1 MNKKIIFRNFKKNIV
16 TFLFIF
22 LVIAGKIVRYTVMKE
37 TLVDPG
43 IGHSMIT
50 IINNQETSFGLSL
63 GTNLDE
69 AASASDN
76 AVHIFNLINFLG
88 LDTYE
93 EFEIFITIIWNLIL
107 ILLLINIKNV
117 LTTSQTIFILSSIS
131 VLNIFDF
138 CLAKE
143 PIQMLYFIL
152 MYIILISN
160 IKSSKIKYILCFLVF
175 LFSAITFRIYYIII
189 AMFMIVV
196 TVIFEKYIL
205 KLEKVNKKNIVLV
218 LIGICLFYFIFLN
231 ISKYV
236 ATAEYN
242 ELIRVRLRTST
253 AASDMRSLFN
263 SENLLIF
270 SIDYMIMILRMLF
283 PIELIKLGPK
293 YLPYVLYQLIISFM
307 VIKVTLNYKEI
318 SDIRRISLYI
328 YFAFLLG
335 SATFEPDFGSWI
347 RHEAVLFPILLIL
360 MDINKHNDSNKD
372 KENVRKNLM
381 AS

>member
-1 MNKKIIFRNFKKNIV
+1 MNRKIIFRNFKKNIV

-22 LVIAGKIVRYTVMKE
+22 LVVAGKIVRYTIMKE

-50 IINNQETSFGLSL
+50 IINNQETTFGFNFS
-63 GTNLDE
+63 TSSNE
-69 AASASDN
+69 AVNASDN
-76 AVHIFNLINFLG
+76 AVHIFSLINFLG
-88 LDTYE
+88 LNTYE
-93 EFEIFITIIWNLIL
+93 EFEIFITIIWNFIL
-107 ILLLINIKNV
+107 ILLLINIKDI
-117 LTTSQTIFILSSIS
+117 LTTSQTIFILSSIA

-160 IKSSKIKYILCFLVF
+160 IKSSKVKYMLCFFVF
-175 LFSAITFRIYYIII
+175 LLSAITFRIYYIII
-189 AMFMIVV
+189 AMFMVVV
-196 TVIFEKYIL
+196 TIIFEKYIL
-205 KLEKVNKKNIVLV
+205 KLEKVTNKNIALI
-218 LIGICLFYFIFLN
+218 LIGICLFYFVFLN
-231 ISKYV
+231 ISKYI
-236 ATAEYN
+236 ATNEYN

-253 AASDMRSLFN
+253 AASDMRSIFN

-270 SIDYMIMILRMLF
+270 SVDYMIMILRMLF

-307 VIKVTLNYKEI
+307 VIKVTLNYKKI
-318 SDIRRISLYI
+318 SNIRRISLYI
-328 YFAFLLG
+328 YYAFLLG

-360 MDINKHNDSNKD
+360 MDAIKE
-372 KENVRKNLM
+372 KENKIEQVRKDV
-381 AS
+381 